1 MFNKSQY
8 YLTKSIK
15 NNLIFGRE
23 EEIKEIGDPDELMKN
38 ACQDVYI
45 KSFIE
50 KNPDKYDYIVGVK
63 GSKLSEGQK
72 QRISIARAILVNQ
85 KILILERLHQ
95 L

>member
-1 MFNKSQY
+1 
-8 YLTKSIK
+8 
-15 NNLIFGRE
+15 
-23 EEIKEIGDPDELMKN
+23 MKN
-38 ACQDVYI
+38 ACQDVFI